1 MRVTSKMFD
10 YTWQCQYLNEF
21 GTLFGTLMQS
31 RTDKGFFNKVTV
43 IYDSEERDQLNINA
57 SFLGTVL
64 PSNIYVPIL
73 GMILI
78 VSQI

>member
-1 MRVTSKMFD
+1 
-10 YTWQCQYLNEF
+10 
-21 GTLFGTLMQS
+21 MQS